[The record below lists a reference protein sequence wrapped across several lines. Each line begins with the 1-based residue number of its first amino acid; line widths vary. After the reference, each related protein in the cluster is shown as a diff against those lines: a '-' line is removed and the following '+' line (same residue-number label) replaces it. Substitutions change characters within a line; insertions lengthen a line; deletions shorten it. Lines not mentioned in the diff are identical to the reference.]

1 MEEKSAGTTEKD
13 IAEIN
18 GTELEESRNRQRNV
32 TVETDATINSWYTNM
47 AALSKVTLATIVPSI
62 AI

>member
-1 MEEKSAGTTEKD
+1 MEKKSAGKNEKD
-13 IAEIN
+13 MAEIN

-32 TVETDATINSWYTNM
+32 TLEIDATINSWYTNM
-47 AALSKVTLATIVPSI
+47 VALSKVTLATIVPSI

>member
-1 MEEKSAGTTEKD
+1 M
-13 IAEIN
+13 AEIN
-18 GTELEESRNRQRNV
+18 GTELEESLNRQRNV
-32 TVETDATINSWYTNM
+32 TLETDASINSWYTNT